1 MHATKL
7 FIATMA
13 LSVFTLAYGQT
24 YPGGQSQDVE
34 KWVREIRQEYNLV
47 KSRISTLEKDGYAG
61 ELFCLHAINN
71 KYGKSY
77 PAVGEY
83 RAETFFYYELE
94 ANFPPRLRMVVETTV
109 SAGNKAYFEALYNES
124 GEVLFLFEQ
133 SSYDN
138 NRAKRLYYSEGK
150 IIRYS
155 ENNVEKRLD
164 TMSDETLDEVI
175 WTSRAATAQKTRFD
189 LFYEAE

>member
-7 FIATMA
+7 FIATIA

-24 YPGGQSQDVE
+24 YSGGQSQDVE

-61 ELFCLHAINN
+61 ELFCMHTIDN

-94 ANFPPRLRMVVETTV
+94 ANFPPRLRMVIETTI

-175 WTSRAATAQKTRFD
+175 WTSRAATAHKTRFD
-189 LFYEAE
+189 LFYEVE